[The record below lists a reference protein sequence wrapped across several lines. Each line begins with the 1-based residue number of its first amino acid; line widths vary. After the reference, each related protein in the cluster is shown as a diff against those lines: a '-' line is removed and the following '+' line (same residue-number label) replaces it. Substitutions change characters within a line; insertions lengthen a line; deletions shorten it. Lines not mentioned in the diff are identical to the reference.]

1 MQGHGNEKE
10 SFFQIQLIKFCTEA
24 IYMNKSILDMAT
36 VQCNSYDI
44 VEQMKSF

>member
-10 SFFQIQLIKFCTEA
+10 SLQLIKFCTEA
-24 IYMNKSILDMAT
+24 IYMNKSVLDMAT